1 MAPVTVELKTRPPAE
16 QEEVV
21 FIEDF
26 DRFAE
31 AQTGLACGDD
41 VPYR

>member
-1 MAPVTVELKTRPPAE
+1 LRAGE

-31 AQTGLACGDD
+31 VQTGLGCDDDD